1 MLRDTAKGTPPERDD
16 DGMSHEQKMVYG
28 KLVRDRIPE
37 IITADGQI
45 PRVRV
50 LGDPDLLPALIAKL
64 HEEAD
69 EVASAEPNARLGE
82 LADVREVLAALTIAC
97 DFTEVQV
104 EEVAASKR
112 AERGGFAQR
121 LWLDE
126 VLIP

>member
-1 MLRDTAKGTPPERDD
+1 MP
-16 DGMSHEQKMVYG
+16 HQQKIVYG

-50 LGDPDLLPALIAKL
+50 LDDPDLLPALIAKL
-64 HEEAD
+64 HEEAE
-69 EVASAEPNARLGE
+69 EVATAEPDARLGE
-82 LADVREVLAALTIAC
+82 LADVREVLAALTIASG
-97 DFTEVQV
+97 FTELEV
-104 EEVAASKR
+104 EEAAASKR
-112 AERGGFAQR
+112 AERGGFTQR